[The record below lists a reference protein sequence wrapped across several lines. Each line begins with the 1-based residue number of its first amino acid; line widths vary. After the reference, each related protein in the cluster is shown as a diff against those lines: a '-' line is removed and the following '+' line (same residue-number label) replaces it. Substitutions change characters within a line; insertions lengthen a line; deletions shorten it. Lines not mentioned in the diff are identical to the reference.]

1 VEYYGERMCTER
13 AEYYRERMKR
23 SLTALIAATLVAA
36 TLTTT
41 TASAAPAGHPRPVTK
56 CEFTPTPE
64 NPAAKPVRI
73 PSATARAKGTVDV
86 YFLTNYGPFV
96 VRMDRAN
103 APCGVHNFVHL
114 VKSRFYDRTQCFRL
128 TNSSRLG
135 VLQCG
140 DIYRQEEGGPGYKFP
155 DEVTGQETY
164 PRGTVAYG
172 NQGPGTNG
180 SEFFVV
186 HSFANIAPNYTVLG
200 HVIAGMSTFDRMVA
214 AGIADP
220 DQDGPPVKPIR
231 IYKVWTH

>member
-1 VEYYGERMCTER
+1 MLR
-13 AEYYRERMKR
+13 KL
-23 SLTALIAATLVAA
+23 SLLTAAALVTAA
-36 TLTTT
+36 LTTT
-41 TASAAPAGHPRPVTK
+41 TASAAPAHHPKPVVK

-86 YFLTNYGPFV
+86 FFLTNYGPFV

-114 VKSRFYDRTQCFRL
+114 VQSRFYDSTQCFRL
-128 TNSSRLG
+128 TNSARLG

-155 DEVTGQETY
+155 DEVTGKETY

-231 IYKVWTH
+231 IYKVWSF

>member
-1 VEYYGERMCTER
+1 
-13 AEYYRERMKR
+13 MKR
-23 SLTALIAATLVAA
+23 SLVPALIATTLLAA

-41 TASAAPAGHPRPVTK
+41 PASAAPAGHPAAPTVK

-64 NPAAKPVRI
+64 NPAARPVTLPR
-73 PSATARAKGTVDV
+73 PTAKAKGTVDV
-86 YFLTNYGPFV
+86 FFATNYGPFV
-96 VRMDRAN
+96 VRMNRAT

-128 TNSSRLG
+128 TNSARLG

-155 DEVTGQETY
+155 DEVDGTETY

-186 HSFANIAPNYTVLG
+186 HSFANIDPNYTVLG
-200 HVIAGMSTFDRMVA
+200 KVVFGMSTFDRIVA

-220 DQDGPPVKPIR
+220 DQDGPPNRPVR
-231 IYKVWTH
+231 ILKVLTLG

>member
-1 VEYYGERMCTER
+1 
-13 AEYYRERMKR
+13 MKR
-23 SLTALIAATLVAA
+23 SFVPALIATTLLAA

-41 TASAAPAGHPRPVTK
+41 TASAAPAPSGGGAPTVR

-64 NPAAKPVRI
+64 NPAAKPVTV
-73 PSATARAKGTVDV
+73 PSATAKARGTVDV
-86 YFLTNYGPFV
+86 FFATNYGPFV

-114 VKSRFYDRTQCFRL
+114 TKSRFYDRTQCFRL
-128 TNSSRLG
+128 TNSARLG

-155 DEVTGQETY
+155 DEVTGRETY

-186 HSFANIAPNYTVLG
+186 HSFANIPPNYTVLG
-200 HVIAGMSTFDRMVA
+200 RVIFGMSTFDRIVA

-220 DQDGPPVKPIR
+220 DLDGPPTSPVR
-231 IYKVWTH
+231 ILKVLTLG